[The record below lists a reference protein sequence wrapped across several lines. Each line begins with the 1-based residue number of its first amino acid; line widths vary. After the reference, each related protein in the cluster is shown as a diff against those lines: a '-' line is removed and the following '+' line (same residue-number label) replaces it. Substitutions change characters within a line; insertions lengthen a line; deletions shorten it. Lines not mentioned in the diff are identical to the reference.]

1 MPILISEDWMDST
14 ADLAQADYRRTNEF
28 VKKFRQ
34 NPANPGISL
43 ERVTDAKEKNV
54 WSARVTQGLRAI
66 VHKDSDNW
74 TLLYAGQHD
83 DAYKWAETHQ
93 IQRHRVTGALQIV
106 ASTHLVDQQIEARDR
121 VAPGLFDK
129 HEDAY
134 LLSLGLPESWIPTM
148 RKVNSEDLLYEVV
161 DKLPTDVAERL
172 LDLAD
177 GKFVTPPPPVSLEK
191 SAFES
196 EDTRRRFV
204 VLDDNLEML
213 EALDAPLARWMAF
226 LHPSQRKLVE
236 GTFNGPV
243 KVTGSAGTGKT
254 VVAMHRARYQAR
266 QGKRVLLTSYV
277 NTLCQNIKGNL
288 QMFCNKDELDKIT
301 VNTIHAQARETLS
314 QAGENVKP
322 IDDDQLGKFMEEL
335 HWGGCP
341 LDPGSLLAEWENVIQ
356 AQAIRSWDQYRD
368 ASRRGRGKS
377 LSAKERKLVWEVY
390 EKLLAKFRM
399 NNMLDW
405 SSMCL
410 RAKQL
415 IDAGKVKPK
424 YDAIIVDEVQ
434 DLKPLELMFVGSLA
448 GIGKDRLM
456 LVGDGGQRIYANKTS
471 FKALGIDVR
480 GRSHILRINYRTTEQ
495 IRRFADRLL
504 TNQVDDL
511 DDSAEERSDTKSL
524 LKGPQPAL
532 QDFKTKPDQY
542 RFIADKIQQLT
553 QNQLKLGEVAI
564 FARKAELL
572 ENIQSALQAQG
583 VPCKQLTKDTDI
595 TATDAVYIGTMHRA
609 KGLEFKGV
617 FVSDVSAD
625 IVPLQYALKV
635 SKDPQDFRE
644 ALQREKQLLYVS
656 ITRARD
662 EVFITWTGAPSEFLA
677 EFADKQKQPVSIS

>member
-1 MPILISEDWMDST
+1 MPVLISEDWMDST
-14 ADLAQADYRRTNEF
+14 AELSQSDYRRTNEF

-43 ERVTDAKEKNV
+43 ERVTDAKDKNV

-66 VHKDSDNW
+66 IHKQSDNW

-93 IQRHRVTGALQIV
+93 IQRHKITGALQVV
-106 ASTHLVDQQIEARDR
+106 ASAQLVEDQIEARDKSE
-121 VAPGLFDK
+121 PGLFDK

-134 LLSLGLPESWIPTM
+134 LLSLGLPESWLPTI

-172 LDLAD
+172 LDLSD
-177 GKFVTPPPPVSLEK
+177 GKFVPPPSPVPPEK
-191 SAFES
+191 SPFES
-196 EDTRRRFV
+196 EDTWRRFV

-226 LHPSQRKLVE
+226 LHPSQKKLVE
-236 GTFNGPV
+236 GQFNGPV

-254 VVAMHRARYQAR
+254 VVGMHRARYQAR

-277 NTLCQNIKGNL
+277 NTLCQNIRSNL
-288 QMFCNKDELDKIT
+288 QMFCSKQELDKIF
-301 VNTIHAQARETLS
+301 VSTIHAQAREILN

-322 IDDDQLGKFMEEL
+322 VDDDQLSKFMDEL

-341 LDPGSLLAEWENVIQ
+341 LDPGSLMAEWENVIQ
-356 AQAIRSWDQYRD
+356 AQAIRTWEQYRD

-377 LSAKERKLVWEVY
+377 LSAKERKLVWEVF

-410 RAKQL
+410 HAKEL
-415 IDAGKVKPK
+415 IDRGKVKPK

-434 DLKPLELMFVGSLA
+434 DLKPLELMLVGALA

-471 FKALGIDVR
+471 FKSLGIDVR

-504 TNQVDDL
+504 SNQVDDM
-511 DDSAEERSDTKSL
+511 DDSSEERTDTKSL
-524 LKGPQPAL
+524 LKGPQPTL
-532 QDFKTKPDQY
+532 KEFKTKQEQY
-542 RFIADKIQQLT
+542 SFIAERVRLLT
-553 QNQLKLGEVAI
+553 QRQLKPGEIAI
-564 FARKAELL
+564 FARKSELV
-572 ENIQSALQAQG
+572 ENIQNALQSQG
-583 VPCKQLTKDTDI
+583 IECKPLTKDTDI
-595 TATDAVYIGTMHRA
+595 TATDAVYVGTMHRA
-609 KGLEFKGV
+609 KGLEFKEV
-617 FVSDVSAD
+617 FVADVSSD
-625 IVPLQYALKV
+625 IVPLQYALKQ
-635 SKDPQDFRE
+635 SKDPHDFKE

-662 EVFITWTGAPSEFLA
+662 EVFITWTGSPSEFLA
-677 EFADKQKQPVSIS
+677 EIIDKQKQPVAVH